1 MLKNWLNEEYLCG
14 FCLISF
20 LIGDYYYV
28 GVWKS
33 NIISFYDVIVY
44 LIGCYVIDL
53 DYGIK
58 LNLLINIYNLICF
71 DILLIGLVIIIIISI
86 IIIIIMMILMLLLL
100 LIIGMDINSS

>member
-1 MLKNWLNEEYLCG
+1 M
-14 FCLISF
+14 
-20 LIGDYYYV
+20 
-28 GVWKS
+28 
-33 NIISFYDVIVY
+33 
-44 LIGCYVIDL
+44 IGCYVIDL